1 MPTKPKLNLIILGDP
16 GAGKATQAKY
26 FAKKYSM
33 YDFDMGR
40 ELTLLRQKNAK
51 ANKALQKN
59 IDKGFLAPT
68 QIVREINKKIVLGLP
83 KSKSILF
90 DGHPKMIG
98 EAKLIAKYL
107 KQTNRTKPL
116 VLYINIP
123 AVEIINR
130 THLRKGYLNTKFNRR
145 LDDTP
150 SALRNR
156 AKYYRKNIAEVVQ
169 FFKSTY
175 TFATVNG
182 VGTRTEVRKRIQKAV
197 DFYLTHYDEIYKK
210 TS

>member
-1 MPTKPKLNLIILGDP
+1 M
-16 GAGKATQAKY
+16 
-26 FAKKYSM
+26 
-33 YDFDMGR
+33 
-40 ELTLLRQKNAK
+40 
-51 ANKALQKN
+51 
-59 IDKGFLAPT
+59 
-68 QIVREINKKIVLGLP
+68 REINKKIVLGLP
-83 KSKSILF
+83 KNKSILF

-123 AVEIINR
+123 AAEIINR

-175 TFATVNG
+175 TFATVSG